1 MKFIESVFDKLR
13 SHPKRVVFP
22 EGNEP
27 RVLAAASEFVQ
38 LQLGVA
44 VLLGKPEEIEASAEK
59 ARISLKKINII
70 DPESAEDLPLFIKRI
85 ETLSRYKGI
94 AEADARKIVT
104 NPNYFGALMLQNGQV
119 DGLVGGATSNSGS
132 ILRPLFQLIKP
143 LPGIKAISSCVVL
156 QVPDVTL
163 GEKGVFTFAD
173 CGVIPNPTVEQLA
186 TIALESARLSRQLTG
201 SIPRVAMLSYST
213 KGSAQTQ
220 DTEKIVAAT
229 AMAKQLLFERN
240 QAGEVDGELQVDTA
254 LIKEIA
260 EIKAPGSP
268 VAGQAN
274 VLVFPDLNSG
284 NIAVKLVHR
293 LAGGEAYGQI
303 LLGLEKPAAD
313 LSRGASVH
321 EIVGV
326 AAIVSMQAIEYRRL
340 YPEQGAGRYSPTS
353 TDSLSLK
360 SA

>member
-1 MKFIESVFDKLR
+1 MKFIEAVFDKLR
-13 SHPKRVVFP
+13 NHPKRVVFP
-22 EGNEP
+22 EGAVP
-27 RVLAAASEFVQ
+27 RVLAAAAEFVQ
-38 LQLGVA
+38 LQLGTA
-44 VLLGKPEEIEASAEK
+44 VLLGKKDEVEAAAAK
-59 ARISLKKINII
+59 AKISLNKILVV
-70 DPESAEDLPLFIKRI
+70 DPEQGADLPLFIKRL
-85 ETLSRYKGI
+85 EGLARYKGI
-94 AEADARKIVT
+94 ADTDAQKIVT
-104 NPNYFGALMLQNGQV
+104 NPNYYGALMLQNGQV

-143 LPGIKAISSCVVL
+143 LPGVKSISSCVVL
-156 QVPDVTL
+156 QVPSDKY

-173 CGVIPNPTVEQLA
+173 CGVIPNPNVDQLA
-186 TIALESARLSRQLTG
+186 TIASESARLFRQLTG
-201 SIPRVAMLSYST
+201 ALPRVAMLSYST

-229 AMAKQLLFERN
+229 ALARQAFFDKKQI
-240 QAGEVDGELQVDTA
+240 GEVDGELQVDTA

-268 VAGQAN
+268 VAGHAN

-293 LAGGEAYGQI
+293 LTGGEAYGQI
-303 LLGLEKPAAD
+303 LLGLDKPAAD

-326 AAIVSMQAIEYRRL
+326 AAIVSLQAIEYRRL
-340 YPEQGAGRYSPTS
+340 YPEQGAGRYDASP
-353 TDSLSLK
+353 
-360 SA
+360 A

>member
-1 MKFIESVFDKLR
+1 MKFIESVFQKLR
-13 SHPKRVVFP
+13 NHPKRIVFP
-22 EGNEP
+22 EGTEP
-27 RVLAAASEFVQ
+27 RVLHAAAEYVH

-44 VLLGKPEEIEASAEK
+44 VLLGKRDEIEASAEK
-59 ARISLKKINII
+59 ARVSLNKIHVI
-70 DPESAEDLPLFIKRI
+70 DPETAEDLPLFVKRL
-85 ETLSRYKGI
+85 EALGRYKGI
-94 AEADARKIVT
+94 AEVDARKIVI
-104 NPNYFGALMLQNGQV
+104 NANYFGALMLQNGQV

-143 LPGIKAISSCVVL
+143 LVGIKSISSCMVL
-156 QVPDVTL
+156 QVPNRDH

-173 CGVIPNPTVEQLA
+173 CGVIPNPTVDQLS
-186 TIALESARLSRQLTG
+186 TIALESARLFRQLTG

-229 AMAKQLLFERN
+229 AMVKQLLFERKLT
-240 QAGEVDGELQVDTA
+240 GEVDGELQVDTA
-254 LIKEIA
+254 LVKEIA

-293 LAGGEAYGQI
+293 LAGGEAYGQV
-303 LLGLEKPAAD
+303 LLGLDKPAAD

-326 AAIVSMQAIEYRRL
+326 AAIVGLQAIEYRRL
-340 YPEQGAGRYSPTS
+340 YPDQGAGRYDTAAPG
-353 TDSLSLK
+353 
-360 SA
+360 AIV

>member
-1 MKFIESVFDKLR
+1 MKFIESVFQKLR
-13 SHPKRVVFP
+13 NHPKRVVFP
-22 EGNEP
+22 EGSEP
-27 RVLAAASEFVQ
+27 RVIAAAAEFVQ
-38 LQLGVA
+38 LQLGIA
-44 VLLGKPEEIEASAEK
+44 VLLGKRDEIEAAAQK
-59 ARISLKKINII
+59 AKISLHKILII
-70 DPESAEDLPLFIKRI
+70 DPEKAEDLPLFIKRI

-94 AEADARKIVT
+94 AEADSRKIVT

-143 LPGIKAISSCVVL
+143 LPGIKSISSCVVL
-156 QVPDVTL
+156 QVPKAEY
-163 GEKGVFTFAD
+163 GENGVFAFAD
-173 CGVIPNPTVEQLA
+173 CGVIPNPNVDQLA
-186 TIALESARLSRQLTG
+186 MIATESARLFRQLTG
-201 SIPRVAMLSYST
+201 GVPRVAMLSYST

-229 AMAKQLLFERN
+229 ALAKQQLFDKK
-240 QAGEVDGELQVDTA
+240 QSGEVDGELQVDTA
-254 LIKEIA
+254 LVQDIA
-260 EIKAPGSP
+260 DIKAPGST

-293 LAGGEAYGQI
+293 LAGGEAYGQV
-303 LLGLEKPAAD
+303 LLGLDKPAAD

-326 AAIVSMQAIEYRRL
+326 EAIVSLQAIEYRRL
-340 YPEQGAGRYSPTS
+340 YPEQGAGRYDAAPVGVLAS
-353 TDSLSLK
+353 
-360 SA
+360 

>member
-1 MKFIESVFDKLR
+1 MKFIDSVFQKLR

-22 EGNEP
+22 EGTEP
-27 RVLAAASEFVQ
+27 RILAAAAEFVH

-44 VLLGKPEEIEASAEK
+44 VLLGKREEIEAAAEK
-59 ARISLKKINII
+59 AKVSLNKILII
-70 DPESAEDLPLFIKRI
+70 DPEKAEDLPLFVKRLSA
-85 ETLSRYKGI
+85 LSRYKGI
-94 AEADARKIVT
+94 AETEAAKIVT

-143 LPGIKAISSCVVL
+143 LPGIKSISSCVVL
-156 QVPDVTL
+156 QVPRTEY
-163 GEKGVFTFAD
+163 GENGVFTFAD
-173 CGVIPNPTVEQLA
+173 CGVIPNPNVEQLA
-186 TIALESARLSRQLTG
+186 MIATESARLFRQLTG
-201 SIPRVAMLSYST
+201 GIPRVAMLSYST

-229 AMAKQLLFERN
+229 ALARQQLFDKM
-240 QAGEVDGELQVDTA
+240 QPGEIDGELQVDTA
-254 LIKEIA
+254 LVKDIA
-260 EIKAPGSP
+260 DIKAPGSP

-284 NIAVKLVHR
+284 NIAVKLTHR

-303 LLGLEKPAAD
+303 LLGLDKPAAD

-326 AAIVSMQAIEYRRL
+326 AAIVSLQAVEYRRL
-340 YPEQGAGRYSPTS
+340 YPDQGAGRYDPAPAGTN
-353 TDSLSLK
+353 
-360 SA
+360 A

>member
-1 MKFIESVFDKLR
+1 MKFIDSVFQQLR
-13 SHPKRVVFP
+13 KHPKRIVFP
-22 EGNEP
+22 EGTEP
-27 RVLAAASEFVQ
+27 RILAAAAEFVQ

-44 VLLGKPEEIEASAEK
+44 VLLGKRAEVEAAAEAAK
-59 ARISLKKINII
+59 ISLQKIHII
-70 DPESAEDLPLFIKRI
+70 DPEKAEDLPLFVKRL
-85 ETLSRYKGI
+85 ETLGRYKGI
-94 AEADARKIVT
+94 AEVDARKIVT

-143 LPGIKAISSCVVL
+143 LAGIKSISSCVVL
-156 QVPDVTL
+156 QVPNHEY

-173 CGVIPNPTVEQLA
+173 CGVIPDPNVDQLA
-186 TIALESARLSRQLTG
+186 MIATESARLFRQLTG
-201 SIPRVAMLSYST
+201 GIPRVAMLSYST

-220 DTEKIVAAT
+220 DTEKIMAAT
-229 AMAKQLLFERN
+229 ALAKQHLFEKN
-240 QAGEVDGELQVDTA
+240 QAGEIDGELQADTA
-254 LIKEIA
+254 IVREIGSL
-260 EIKAPGSP
+260 KAPDSL

-303 LLGLEKPAAD
+303 LLGLDKPAAD

-326 AAIVSMQAIEYRRL
+326 AAIVGLQAIEYRRL
-340 YPEQGAGRYSPTS
+340 YPEQGAGRYV
-353 TDSLSLK
+353 
-360 SA
+360 SAPAEN

>member
-1 MKFIESVFDKLR
+1 MKFIDSVFQKLR
-13 SHPKRVVFP
+13 PHPKRIVFP
-22 EGNEP
+22 EGTEP
-27 RVLAAASEFVQ
+27 RILAAAAEFVH

-44 VLLGKPEEIEASAEK
+44 VLLGKREEVEAAAEK
-59 ARISLKKINII
+59 AKVSLNKIHVI
-70 DPESAEDLPLFIKRI
+70 DPEKAEDLSLFIKRI
-85 ETLSRYKGI
+85 ESLNRYKGI

-143 LPGIKAISSCVVL
+143 LTGIKSISSCVVL
-156 QVPDVTL
+156 QTPNL
-163 GEKGVFTFAD
+163 HYGEKGVFTFAD
-173 CGVIPNPTVEQLA
+173 CGVIPNPNVDQLA
-186 TIALESARLSRQLTG
+186 SIATESARLFRQLTG
-201 SIPRVAMLSYST
+201 GIPRVAMLSYST

-220 DTEKIVAAT
+220 DTEKIMAAT
-229 AMAKQLLFERN
+229 ALAKQLLFEKK
-240 QAGEVDGELQVDTA
+240 QPGEVDGELQVDTA
-254 LIKEIA
+254 LVREIA

-303 LLGLEKPAAD
+303 LLGLDKPAAD
-313 LSRGASVH
+313 LSRGASIH

-326 AAIVSMQAIEYRRL
+326 AAIVSLQAIEYRRL
-340 YPEQGAGRYSPTS
+340 YPDQGAGRYEGAA
-353 TDSLSLK
+353 LG
-360 SA
+360 AV

>member
-1 MKFIESVFDKLR
+1 MKFIDSIFQKLR
-13 SHPKRVVFP
+13 KHPKRVVFP
-22 EGNEP
+22 EGTEP
-27 RVLAAASEFVQ
+27 RVLAAAAEFVQ
-38 LQLGVA
+38 FQLGVA
-44 VLLGKPEEIEASAEK
+44 VLLGKREEVEAAANK
-59 ARISLKKINII
+59 AKISLHKIHII
-70 DPESAEDLPLFIKRI
+70 DPETAEDLPLFIKRI
-85 ETLSRYKGI
+85 ESLGRYKGI
-94 AEADARKIVT
+94 AEPDARKIVT

-143 LPGIKAISSCVVL
+143 LAGIKSISSCVVL
-156 QVPDVTL
+156 QVPNTSY
-163 GEKGVFTFAD
+163 GENGVFTFGD
-173 CGVIPNPTVEQLA
+173 CGVIPNPSVDQLA
-186 TIALESARLSRQLTG
+186 TIALESARLFRQLTG
-201 SIPRVAMLSYST
+201 GIPRVAMLSYST

-229 AMAKQLLFERN
+229 ALARQLLFDKD
-240 QAGEVDGELQVDTA
+240 QSGEVDGELQVDTA

-293 LAGGEAYGQI
+293 LTGGEAYGQI

-326 AAIVSMQAIEYRRL
+326 AAIVSLQAIEYRRL
-340 YPEQGAGRYSPTS
+340 YPEQGAGRYDTVAP
-353 TDSLSLK
+353 DPDAL
-360 SA
+360 

>member
-1 MKFIESVFDKLR
+1 MKFIESVFQKLR
-13 SHPKRVVFP
+13 NHPKRIVFP
-22 EGNEP
+22 EGTEP
-27 RVLAAASEFVQ
+27 RVLAAAAEFVHQ
-38 LQLGVA
+38 QLGIA
-44 VLLGKPEEIEASAEK
+44 VLLGKEEEVEAAMNK
-59 ARISLKKINII
+59 AKISPKKIHVI
-70 DPESAEDLPLFIKRI
+70 DPEKAEDLPLFIKRL
-85 ETLSRYKGI
+85 ESLSRYKGI
-94 AEADARKIVT
+94 ADIDARKIVT

-143 LPGIKAISSCVVL
+143 LAGIKSISSCIVL
-156 QVPDVTL
+156 QIPNEEF
-163 GEKGVFTFAD
+163 GENGVFTFAD
-173 CGVIPNPTVEQLA
+173 CGVIPNPNVDQLA
-186 TIALESARLSRQLTG
+186 SIATESARLFRQLTG
-201 SIPRVAMLSYST
+201 GTPRVAMLSYST

-229 AMAKQLLFERN
+229 ALAKQLLFDKMQLAEI
-240 QAGEVDGELQVDTA
+240 DGELQADTA

-260 EIKAPGSP
+260 EIKAPGSL

-303 LLGLEKPAAD
+303 LLGLDKPAAD

-326 AAIVSMQAIEYRRL
+326 AAIVGLQAIEYRRL
-340 YPEQGAGRYSPTS
+340 YPDQGVARYEAT
-353 TDSLSLK
+353 
-360 SA
+360 A

>member
-1 MKFIESVFDKLR
+1 MKFIESIFEKLR
-13 SHPKRVVFP
+13 KHPKRIVFP
-22 EGNEP
+22 EGTEP
-27 RVLAAASEFVQ
+27 RVLAAAAEFVH

-44 VLLGKPEEIEASAEK
+44 VLLGRREEVEAAAAQAK
-59 ARISLKKINII
+59 VSLKKINII
-70 DPESAEDLPLFIKRI
+70 DPETADDLPLFVRRL
-85 ETLSRYKGI
+85 ENLSRYKGI
-94 AEADARKIVT
+94 ADNDARKIVT

-119 DGLVGGATSNSGS
+119 DGLVAGATSNSGS

-143 LPGIKAISSCVVL
+143 LPGVKSISSCVVL
-156 QVPDVTL
+156 QVPTERY
-163 GEKGVFTFAD
+163 GEGGVFTFAD
-173 CGVIPNPTVEQLA
+173 CGVIPNPNVDQLA
-186 TIALESARLSRQLTG
+186 TIATESARLFRQLTG
-201 SIPRVAMLSYST
+201 STPRVAMLSYST

-229 AMAKQLLFERN
+229 ALAKQMFFEKD
-240 QAGEVDGELQVDTA
+240 QVGEVDGEMQVDSA
-254 LIKEIA
+254 LIREIG

-293 LAGGEAYGQI
+293 LTGGEAYGQI
-303 LLGLEKPAAD
+303 LLGLDKPAAD

-326 AAIVSMQAIEYRRL
+326 AAIVSLQAIEYRRL
-340 YPEQGAGRYSPTS
+340 YPEQGASRYATAA
-353 TDSLSLK
+353 

>member
-1 MKFIESVFDKLR
+1 MKFIDSVFQKLR
-13 SHPKRVVFP
+13 THPKRVVFP
-22 EGNEP
+22 EGTEP
-27 RVLAAASEFVQ
+27 RILAAAAEFVH

-44 VLLGKPEEIEASAEK
+44 VLLGKRAEIEEAAAK
-59 ARISLKKINII
+59 AKVSLNKILII
-70 DPESAEDLPLFIKRI
+70 DPEHAEDLPLFTKR
-85 ETLSRYKGI
+85 LSALGRYRGI
-94 AEADARKIVT
+94 AEPEALKIVT

-143 LPGIKAISSCVVL
+143 LPGIKSISSCVVL
-156 QVPDVTL
+156 QVPKTEY
-163 GEKGVFTFAD
+163 GENGVFTFSD
-173 CGVIPNPTVEQLA
+173 CGVIPNPNVEQLA
-186 TIALESARLSRQLTG
+186 MIATESARLFRQLTG
-201 SIPRVAMLSYST
+201 GIPRVAMLSYST

-229 AMAKQLLFERN
+229 ALARQQLFDKKQP
-240 QAGEVDGELQVDTA
+240 GEIDGELQVDTA
-254 LIKEIA
+254 LVKEIA

-284 NIAVKLVHR
+284 NIAVKLTHR

-303 LLGLEKPAAD
+303 LLGLDKPAAD

-326 AAIVSMQAIEYRRL
+326 AAIVSLQAVEYRRL
-340 YPEQGAGRYSPTS
+340 YPDQGAGRYDAAPAS
-353 TDSLSLK
+353 TL
-360 SA
+360 A

>member
-1 MKFIESVFDKLR
+1 MKFIESVFQKLR
-13 SHPKRVVFP
+13 NHPKRIVFP
-22 EGNEP
+22 EGYVP
-27 RVLAAASEFVQ
+27 RVLAAAAEFVQ
-38 LQLGVA
+38 LELGVA
-44 VLLGKPEEIEASAEK
+44 VLLGKRDEIEAAAQK
-59 ARISLKKINII
+59 DRISLKKIHII
-70 DPESAEDLPLFIKRI
+70 DPETAEDVPLFVKRI
-85 ETLSRYKGI
+85 ENLSRYKGI
-94 AEADARKIVT
+94 AEPDARKIVT
-104 NPNYFGALMLQNGQV
+104 NPNYFGALMLEHGQV

-143 LPGIKAISSCVVL
+143 LPGVKSISSCVVL
-156 QVPDVTL
+156 QVPNTDY

-173 CGVIPNPTVEQLA
+173 CGVIPNPNVDQLA
-186 TIALESARLSRQLTG
+186 AIAVESARLFRQLTG
-201 SIPRVAMLSYST
+201 GVPRVAMLSYST
-213 KGSAQTQ
+213 KGSAQTL

-229 AMAKQLLFERN
+229 ALAKQHLFDKN
-240 QAGEVDGELQVDTA
+240 QTGEVDGELQVDTA

-268 VAGQAN
+268 VAGHAN

-293 LAGGEAYGQI
+293 LAGGEAYGQV

-326 AAIVSMQAIEYRRL
+326 AAIVSLQAIEYRRL
-340 YPEQGAGRYSPTS
+340 YPEQGAGRYDLAPSGALT
-353 TDSLSLK
+353 L
-360 SA
+360 

>member
-1 MKFIESVFDKLR
+1 MKFIESVFQKLR
-13 SHPKRVVFP
+13 NHPKRIVFP

-27 RVLAAASEFVQ
+27 RVIAAAAEFVQ
-38 LQLGVA
+38 LQLGIS
-44 VLLGKPEEIEASAEK
+44 VLLGKRDEIEAAAQK
-59 ARISLKKINII
+59 AKISLHKILII
-70 DPESAEDLPLFIKRI
+70 DPEKAEDLPLFIKRI

-94 AEADARKIVT
+94 AEADSRKIVT

-143 LPGIKAISSCVVL
+143 LPGIKSISSCVVL
-156 QVPDVTL
+156 QVPNTEY
-163 GEKGVFTFAD
+163 GENGVFAFAD
-173 CGVIPNPTVEQLA
+173 CGVIPNPNVDQLA
-186 TIALESARLSRQLTG
+186 MIATESARLFRQLTG
-201 SIPRVAMLSYST
+201 GVPRVAMLSYST

-229 AMAKQLLFERN
+229 ALAKQQLFDKK
-240 QAGEVDGELQVDTA
+240 QSGEVDGELQVDTA
-254 LIKEIA
+254 LVKDIA
-260 EIKAPGSP
+260 DIKAPGST

-293 LAGGEAYGQI
+293 LAGGEAYGQV
-303 LLGLEKPAAD
+303 LLGLDKPAAD

-326 AAIVSMQAIEYRRL
+326 AAIVSLQAIEYRRL
-340 YPEQGAGRYSPTS
+340 YPEQGAGRYDAAPVGVLAS
-353 TDSLSLK
+353 
-360 SA
+360 

>member
-13 SHPKRVVFP
+13 HHPKRIVFP
-22 EGNEP
+22 EGSEP
-27 RVLAAASEFVQ
+27 RVLAAASEFVH
-38 LQLGVA
+38 LGLGVA
-44 VLLGKPEEIEASAEK
+44 VLLGKKDEIEAAAEK
-59 ARISLKKINII
+59 ARISLKKIHVIE
-70 DPESAEDLPLFIKRI
+70 PEFAEDLPLFIKRVAS
-85 ETLSRYKGI
+85 LARYKGI
-94 AEADARKIVT
+94 AETDARKIVV

-143 LPGIKAISSCVVL
+143 LPGIKSISSCQVL
-156 QVPDVTL
+156 QVPNTDY

-173 CGVIPNPTVEQLA
+173 CGVIPNPSVEQLA
-186 TIALESARLSRQLTG
+186 TIALESARLFRQLTG

-229 AMAKQLLFERN
+229 AMAKQLIYEKH
-240 QAGEVDGELQVDTA
+240 QTAEIDGELQVDTA
-254 LIKEIA
+254 IVKEIA
-260 EIKAPGSP
+260 ELKAPGSP

-293 LAGGEAYGQI
+293 IAGGEAYGQV
-303 LLGLEKPAAD
+303 LLGLDKPAAD

-326 AAIVSMQAIEYRRL
+326 AAIVSLQAIEYRRL
-340 YPEQGAGRYSPTS
+340 YPDQGAGRF
-353 TDSLSLK
+353 DI
-360 SA
+360 AAAGAV